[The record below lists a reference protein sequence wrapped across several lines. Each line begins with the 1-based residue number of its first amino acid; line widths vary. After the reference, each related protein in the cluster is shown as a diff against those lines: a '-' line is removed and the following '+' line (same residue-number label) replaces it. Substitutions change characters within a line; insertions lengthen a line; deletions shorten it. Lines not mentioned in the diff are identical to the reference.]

1 MNASPEPCCRGN
13 RAIHFFEVDQAAG
26 RIDEHRHSRQDAL
39 IAKRVIHPL
48 DRGAMKDWIDGCGD
62 PTKGKEVLDSLAG
75 IEAKNEIER
84 LRAENKAFAKA
95 IVEGDEGFEAD
106 EWEQPF

>member
-1 MNASPEPCCRGN
+1 
-13 RAIHFFEVDQAAG
+13 
-26 RIDEHRHSRQDAL
+26 
-39 IAKRVIHPL
+39 
-48 DRGAMKDWIDGCGD
+48 MKKA
-62 PTKGKEVLDSLAG
+62 PKGKEVLDSLAG

-84 LRAENKAFAKA
+84 LRAENKTFAKA